1 LNSNEKKEKGNN
13 DFENNILKEIKEIH
27 NYLNPLFL
35 TNIEFLDVLKL
46 CREEAKNSEENEKKK
61 IIKEKG
67 KSIFL

>member
-1 LNSNEKKEKGNN
+1 
-13 DFENNILKEIKEIH
+13 
-27 NYLNPLFL
+27 L